1 MNKITPRTPQITDL
15 KDKIGHVLNSNLFST
30 LRGRLLY
37 IQKDKCYF
45 EIIPNPGYTKYNN
58 NVGHVEYL
66 PEAMVVCM
74 KFEEE

>member
-1 MNKITPRTPQITDL
+1 MSRVTPRVPQITNL
-15 KDKIGHVLNSNLFST
+15 KDKIGHILVSNLFST

-45 EIIPNPGYTKYNN
+45 EIIENPEYTKYNESA
-58 NVGHVEYL
+58 GQVEYL
-66 PEAMVVCM
+66 PEHMVVCM